1 MKKILFVVSILFLM
15 HTIASAQ
22 NNKNRKDSTVVVIFN
37 ENKTASEKKKSRK
50 SGEDNV
56 IKIAPLGFISGS
68 FPVYFERRINDFFT
82 VQVGVGLTSK
92 NYLRSAIQ
100 KEGNINNIN
109 YPWGD
114 NSSKTDASERL
125 FSFDYRKPA
134 IGYMFSI
141 QPRLYFESEAPDGS
155 FLSASYDYYS
165 YKYSIP
171 RLEVNAN
178 GDPKNSGATK
188 KSEYENIS
196 DLMVHWGYQSV
207 YDKLT
212 LEYTTGIGLRTAKGS
227 KYIGNFDYSTNK
239 ITDEGIATYSQTGFN
254 FSIGLKV
261 GYHF

>member
-22 NNKNRKDSTVVVIFN
+22 NNKNRRDSTVVVIFN

-68 FPVYFERRINDFFT
+68 FPVYFE
-82 VQVGVGLTSK
+82 
-92 NYLRSAIQ
+92 
-100 KEGNINNIN
+100 
-109 YPWGD
+109 
-114 NSSKTDASERL
+114 
-125 FSFDYRKPA
+125 
-134 IGYMFSI
+134 
-141 QPRLYFESEAPDGS
+141 SEAPDGS

-171 RLEVNAN
+171 RLVVNAN
-178 GDPKNSGATK
+178 GDPKNSGAS

-227 KYIGNFDYSTNK
+227 KYVGNYDYSTNK

>member
-1 MKKILFVVSILFLM
+1 MNKLLSVLTILFLM
-15 HTIASAQ
+15 ASPVWAQ
-22 NNKNRKDSTVVVIFN
+22 SGKNRKDSTVVVIFN
-37 ENKTASEKKKSRK
+37 ENKTDSEKKKSRK
-50 SGEDNV
+50 TGEDNV
-56 IKIAPLGFISGS
+56 IKLAPFGFISGT
-68 FPVYFERRINDFFT
+68 FPVYFERRINDFFS

-100 KEGNINNIN
+100 KEGNISKIT

-114 NSSKTDASERL
+114 NSSKTDAAERL
-125 FSFDYRKPA
+125 FSFDYRKPS

-155 FLSASYDYYS
+155 FLGVSYDYYN

-171 RLEVNAN
+171 GLVANVNA
-178 GDPKNSGATK
+178 DPSHKGAS

-227 KYIGNFDYSTNK
+227 KYVANYDYGSNK
-239 ITDEGIATYSQTGFN
+239 ITDEGFATYSQTGFN